1 MKRMLMLLVGV
12 ATIVSLTAAP
22 KKQKIKYDYTN
33 ATELTLVGKLCKT
46 TNPYHRVEVDN
57 VEGITKAEA
66 RLLKMASGLAVAF
79 KTNATSISIKAEFGP
94 GSSWNS
100 YAPLAST
107 SGFSLFIK
115 DENGEW
121 TWAAAKARKL
131 PPYPENLEAL
141 SKPLVLINGLAEGD
155 KECLIYLPLYSELL
169 SVEVGVNE
177 GADIKKLK
185 NPFRHNIAVFGSS
198 FTHGSCASGC
208 ALTWPAFL
216 MRATGLHLC
225 SFGMSGNSKLQPYLG
240 EEFAKAKPDALI
252 CDAFSNP
259 NIKTIGERLRPF
271 IEAVRKHEPN
281 IPIIFLRTIYREH
294 RNFLPAYEKRE
305 QDRIDY
311 VEEQMAAVEK
321 EYKNVYFVNVKDQTG
336 TDHVTSADGTHP
348 YSYGYHRWAQAIE
361 KPVVEILKK
370 HGIK

>member
-1 MKRMLMLLVGV
+1 MLLVGV
-12 ATIVSLTAAP
+12 AMVVSLAAAP
-22 KKQKIKYDYTN
+22 KKSKIKYDYTD
-33 ATELTLVGKLCKT
+33 ATKLTLVGKLCKT

-94 GSSWNS
+94 NSSWNS

-131 PPYPENLEAL
+131 PPVEENLAAL
-141 SKPLVLINGLAEGD
+141 SKPLVLISGLAEGE
-155 KECLIYLPLYSELL
+155 KECLIYLPLYSEML
-169 SVEVGVNE
+169 SVKVGVNE

-225 SFGMSGNSKLQPYLG
+225 SFGMSGNSKLQRVMGEILG
-240 EEFAKAKPDALI
+240 KTKADAYI

-259 NIKTIGERLRPF
+259 SIKTIGARINPF
-271 IEAVRKHEPN
+271 IQTVRDHNPEA
-281 IPIIFLRTIYREH
+281 PIIFLRTIYREA
-294 RNFLPAYEKRE
+294 RNFDTKVEKKERE
-305 QDRIDY
+305 REEY
-311 VEEQMAAVEK
+311 VEKLMINDILK
-321 EYKNVYFVNVKDQTG
+321 KYKNVYFVNVKNQTG
-336 TDHVTSADGTHP
+336 LDHETSGDGIHP
-348 YSYGYHRWAQAIE
+348 HSMGYLRWAQTIE
-361 KPVVEILKK
+361 KPVMKILKK
-370 HGIK
+370 HKIK